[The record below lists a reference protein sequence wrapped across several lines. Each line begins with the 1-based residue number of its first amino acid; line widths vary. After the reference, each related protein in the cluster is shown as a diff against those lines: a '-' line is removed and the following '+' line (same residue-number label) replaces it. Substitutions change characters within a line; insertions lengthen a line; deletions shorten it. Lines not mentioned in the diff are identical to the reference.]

1 MISATASD
9 TIRTLLSLDPEIP
22 SPQAGDVVR
31 ICTFNSRNKIKD
43 SVFRLIV
50 NVEMCNAYFRGT
62 ARRYL
67 VDCMVVPGP
76 ATEDTRVIEVECA

>member
-22 SPQAGDVVR
+22 SPQAGDVVC
-31 ICTFNSRNKIKD
+31 IQVPDETEYD
-43 SVFRLIV
+43 EYRLIV

-67 VDCMVVPGP
+67 VDCMKVPGP
-76 ATEDTRVIEVECA
+76 ATAETRVIEVERG